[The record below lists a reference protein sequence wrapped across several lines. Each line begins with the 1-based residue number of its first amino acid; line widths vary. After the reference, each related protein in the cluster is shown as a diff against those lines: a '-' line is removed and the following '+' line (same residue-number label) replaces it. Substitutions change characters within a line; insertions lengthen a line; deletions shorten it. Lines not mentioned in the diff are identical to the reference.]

1 MVLGVGVWQ
10 TMETGAIDRTETE
23 RVSVGSDG
31 LFFGFLF
38 GGRDRPDCCWEEEGN
53 WRNISQQ
60 EFISKFNGSRS
71 MKRSVAGGAVYIG
84 DGRGKGEGRRE
95 VVITS
100 EAREQGGA
108 RHVGDGR
115 RGLVWSPDS
124 PGGQSRTTGI
134 GRAG

>member
-1 MVLGVGVWQ
+1 
-10 TMETGAIDRTETE
+10 
-23 RVSVGSDG
+23 
-31 LFFGFLF
+31 
-38 GGRDRPDCCWEEEGN
+38 
-53 WRNISQQ
+53 
-60 EFISKFNGSRS
+60 

-124 PGGQSRTTGI
+124 PGRDDGED
-134 GRAG
+134 RAGRRELAGRDSRGHVLACCAMVKVLVGAGSIYGGNDQLIGHFYRVLNLDKDRD